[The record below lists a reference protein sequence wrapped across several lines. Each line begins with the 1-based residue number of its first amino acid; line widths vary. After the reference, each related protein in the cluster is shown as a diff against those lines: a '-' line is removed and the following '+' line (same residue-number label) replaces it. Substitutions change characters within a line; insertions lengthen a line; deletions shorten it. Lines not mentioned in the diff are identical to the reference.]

1 MKIKRISIKASSMN
15 LLQGKNGGKTYAPII
30 GRDFEWLKN
39 DIESYKGKNA
49 KGLFDFL
56 RENDFSYDTRFM
68 STHGAPTA
76 IDNGNKNITH
86 ERWVLKTEAGEI
98 RVVIDY
104 EGSQY
109 SKLGKVFEVFVY
121 DEQNPDLIA
130 QEEDRIL
137 NSTKTS
143 KRPIRA
149 ARTET
154 IQYLNFDE
162 LSDEQ
167 KDQAVKIFM
176 ESDTANRWFDDDMMD
191 FYHDRVSEFAG
202 TLYDSTGIK
211 VDTKKLYWESSS
223 HGPYPEWKLDEVLG
237 DYDDNNGVS
246 ASFYGSLD
254 AKFDTILIEEMGDSI
269 AIGNQEFYDTKEV
282 RDAGMPEIAD
292 QLDEVLAAV
301 QAFVDAVW
309 SEVNDVCTSY
319 PDEEWC
325 YGVLE
330 ANNYEF
336 RVDDA
341 GNVVSMA

>member
-1 MKIKRISIKASSMN
+1 MKITRRAIKASRSIKAETLTTSNGTQFSLYDGADYGDKPSGYVLTPRAGWCQFIGEDN
-15 LLQGKNGGKTYAPII
+15 LRSLG
-30 GRDFEWLKN
+30 
-39 DIESYKGKNA
+39 
-49 KGLFDFL
+49 
-56 RENDFSYDTRFM
+56 FS
-68 STHGAPTA
+68 
-76 IDNGNKNITH
+76 
-86 ERWVLKTEAGEI
+86 
-98 RVVIDY
+98 
-104 EGSQY
+104 
-109 SKLGKVFEVFVY
+109 
-121 DEQNPDLIA
+121 
-130 QEEDRIL
+130 EEDVQEIAEVGRAKIQKYRDDSQAYFNRL
-137 NSTKTS
+137 ISEGTRSS
-143 KRPIRA
+143 KRTIKA

-176 ESDTANRWFDDDMMD
+176 ESDTANRWFDDYMMD
-191 FYHDRVSEFAG
+191 FYYDRVSEFAG
-202 TLYDSTGIK
+202 ALYDKTGIE
-211 VDTKKLYWESSS
+211 VDTKKLYWGSSS
-223 HGPYPEWKLDEVLG
+223 QGPYPEWKLDEVLG

-254 AKFDTILIEEMGDSI
+254 AKFDTILIEEIGDFI
-269 AIGNQEFYDTKEV
+269 ATGNQEFYDTKEV

-330 ANNYEF
+330 SDNYEF